1 MDLNHV
7 TTFLRVVENDSFT
20 AAAAALGLPKSSV
33 SRNVAHLEED
43 LGVRLLQRSTRRIG
57 LTEAGKAFYER
68 ARAALTGLEE
78 ASVAASDLGR
88 EPRGTI
94 RVTAPADAG
103 ALVLADLVAR
113 FVRRYPLIHVE
124 LSLTARMVDLVEE
137 GFDLA
142 LRAAV
147 RLDDSA
153 LLVRRIGSMESGLFA
168 APGYLRRRGP
178 LASLAELSQH
188 DCVLFRSRGA
198 NATWRLSGP
207 PEGSSGDGESAEARV
222 EHAIAV
228 QGPIAA
234 DDISFV
240 MAAVRAGA
248 GIGLLPA
255 FLCVEQVLR
264 GKLVRLLPAYASHEA
279 SLHLVMPSG
288 RYVPARVALLRDYL
302 LKHLGELT
310 LTCPKHIEGLS
321 LPLFKDK
328 DPAAPKRTG
337 ARATTEAGAGAEAD
351 AEADA
356 EIDADEPET
365 DPGAAINQ
373 VLTRAREKRRALAGT
388 RRRRA

>member
-168 APGYLRRRGP
+168 APGYLRRRGQP
-178 LASLAELSQH
+178 ASLADLAQH

-198 NATWRLSGP
+198 TATWRLSGP
-207 PEGSSGDGESAEARV
+207 PEGASSDGAPDEART
-222 EHAIAV
+222 EHTIAV
-228 QGPIAA
+228 QGPITA

-240 MAAVRAGA
+240 MAAVRGGA

-302 LKHLGELT
+302 LKHLSELT

-321 LPLFKDK
+321 LPLFKD
-328 DPAAPKRTG
+328 PVAPRRPG
-337 ARATTEAGAGAEAD
+337 ARARAADGTEAD
-351 AEADA
+351 AEAEVDV
-356 EIDADEPET
+356 DADEPET
-365 DPGAAINQ
+365 DPGAAITQ
-373 VLTRAREKRRALAGT
+373 VLSRAREKRRALAGT